1 VIYAGSDDGSLHMT
15 RDGGK
20 TWIDIAKNL
29 TGFPRGGVVS
39 EVVPSRYDA
48 ARVYV
53 TVDGH
58 YENDFEPYI
67 WESDDFGATFR
78 SINGNLKGTNV
89 RTLTEDT
96 RNPDVLYIGTE
107 SGIFLTLDRAK
118 SWKRPQGESADGAR
132 RRDHDHAARQFT
144 ARRDARPRALD
155 PRSPRADSGIFCGA
169 GVGERRALAPSRPL
183 RCSGRRRTI
192 ATTSSGATISSPGE
206 SAGRRAPR
214 RVFEAHRA

>member
-1 VIYAGSDDGSLHMT
+1 

-29 TGFPRGGVVS
+29 TGFPKGGVVS

-107 SGIFLTLDRAK
+107 SGIFLTLDRGK
-118 SWKRPQGESADGAR
+118 SWR
-132 RRDHDHAARQFT
+132 RLKANLPLVRVDELTIHPRENALIVATHGRSLWILDHLEPVQELAA
-144 ARRDARPRALD
+144 
-155 PRSPRADSGIFCGA
+155 
-169 GVGERRALAPSRPL
+169 ALA
-183 RCSGRRRTI
+183 
-192 ATTSSGATISSPGE
+192 AASPAKLFSIGNALQWKYKDDRNDE
-206 SAGRRAPR
+206 WW
-214 RVFEAHRA
+214 